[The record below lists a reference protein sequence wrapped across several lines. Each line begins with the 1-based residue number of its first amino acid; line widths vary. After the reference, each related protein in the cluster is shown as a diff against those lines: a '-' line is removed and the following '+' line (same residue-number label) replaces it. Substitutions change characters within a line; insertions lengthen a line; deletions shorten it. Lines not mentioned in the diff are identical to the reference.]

1 MRGREGQDRQEGYE
15 GPVQCR
21 SVTKYGVSPW
31 IDQLPKSRI
40 PAYPRHRGSTPID
53 VVVIGGGLT
62 GCLSA
67 YAFAASGIKVVL
79 LEANRVGGGATGLA
93 GGWIAD
99 EPGIGFTDLVNAAG
113 RKRAQGAWQAWR
125 RSALDLAS
133 LLRRLNIKCGLDPR
147 TAVTIAA
154 TPEQVDR
161 TTREQKAR
169 RDAGIEAPLL
179 SGKAIKT
186 EFALDARA
194 GLRSKD
200 GAVAD
205 PYRACLGIA
214 AAAAARGAAIFER
227 SPVRRITFNRKTAD
241 VMTEGGVLRVN
252 RIIVATGQPT
262 PLFKALARHF
272 WFRSTYLA
280 QTKPVPA
287 KIRQLLG
294 RRDAIVR
301 DAAQPPHLIRWVG
314 DDRILVT
321 GADGEAIAAKARE
334 KVVVQRTGQLMYELS
349 TLYPEMS
356 GIEPE
361 YGWSA
366 DYVRTEDGLP
376 YIGAHRNYPHHLFAW
391 GDASHS
397 LTGAYLA
404 SRMMLR
410 QHSGKSEPL
419 DEAFSF
425 NR

>member
-1 MRGREGQDRQEGYE
+1 MPTQRTM
-15 GPVQCR
+15 
-21 SVTKYGVSPW
+21 TKYGVSPW
-31 IDQLPKSRI
+31 VDQFPKTRI
-40 PAYPRHRGSTPID
+40 PAYPRHRGSSPVD

-79 LEANRVGGGATGLA
+79 LEANRIGAGATGSA

-99 EPGIGFTDLVNAAG
+99 EPGIPFTDLVNAAG
-113 RKRAQGAWQAWR
+113 KKRAQAAWQAWR
-125 RSALDLAS
+125 RSALDFAS
-133 LLRRLNIKCGLDPR
+133 LLRRLDIKCGLDPR
-147 TAVTIAA
+147 SAVTIAA
-154 TPEQVDR
+154 NPEQVLW
-161 TTREQKAR
+161 TAREQKAR
-169 RDAGIEAPLL
+169 RDGGIDAPLL
-179 SGKAIKT
+179 SAKAIKT
-186 EFALDARA
+186 DFALDARA

-227 SPVRRITFNRKTAD
+227 SAVRRITFNRKTAD
-241 VMTEGGVLRVN
+241 VTTEGGTMRVN

-272 WFRSTYLA
+272 WFKSTYLV

-314 DDRILVT
+314 DDRIIVT
-321 GADGEAIAAKARE
+321 GADGDAIAAKARG

-349 TLYPEMS
+349 TLYPDIS
-356 GIEPE
+356 GIEPD